1 MKSIG
6 WMAGELTDGE
16 RGGERELA
24 VVKKNREMPDRKHW
38 RMDVEPSR
46 KRQVPEIFQFG
57 IV

>member
-1 MKSIG
+1 
-6 WMAGELTDGE
+6 MAGELTDGE